1 MVGNFNLF
9 AQQDCLPETEMQ
21 GILPPPPM
29 SQYCEDEEG
38 HTIFFQFANVNL
50 GSYCD
55 MTLVSNGTD
64 PYGDIIDN
72 SEMRL
77 WDYMEALLDEC
88 ARDTLCNG
96 GYYQSSQQAVNIS
109 FKKFCETKPCNYE
122 DLIYVY
128 NSSPGSN
135 GVYTGIELDHQFDR
149 FKWTAQHGKSLLPD
163 PKPMCQGNFCGVWLV
178 DDFEI
183 YGDIQNPNYSIK
195 MEVTYKLACCP
206 CWEDDNNDDDF
217 PPDLGNGNQ

>member
-96 GYYQSSQQAVNIS
+96 GYYLSSQQGVNIS
-109 FKKFCETKPCNYE
+109 FKKFCETRPCNFE

-149 FKWTAQHGKSLLPD
+149 FKWTAQHGKNLLPD
-163 PKPMCQGNFCGVWLV
+163 PKPMCQGKFCGVWLV
-178 DDFEI
+178 DDYELSGSNLMFL
-183 YGDIQNPNYSIK
+183 
-195 MEVTYKLACCP
+195 EVTYKLACCP